1 MEANHGAGLPSA
13 PVAKGTVF
21 EGKYEVFDLIGRGGM
36 GRVFR
41 GLDQSLGRD
50 VAIKVL
56 RDRYSRD
63 HESITRFRREARAMA
78 ALDHRNIV
86 PIYAIGE
93 EHGMHY
99 FVMKHISGYTIS
111 RRLRRIGKGMDQ
123 PFTESETR
131 FVVTEVCCG
140 LAHAHDRGLIH
151 RDIKPSNIMIGGD
164 HRVWI
169 MDFGIVKQLDQDGLT
184 KTGIVFGTP
193 EYLAPEQAQ
202 GKAQPSSD
210 TDIYSL
216 GIVAYEMLAGAPPFV
231 GDTPFSMV
239 LQHIKDPPASLTTKR
254 PDLDPMFEAA
264 IFRALEKDP
273 GLRYRSANEMAK
285 AFEALDQDKAE
296 TVRSAVV
303 DVEVEDVSE
312 MSFPPPSRV
321 PSLHDLTGE
330 MGRVPAAFS
339 RAGGRASVNTGPPS
353 PFLGTNPR
361 YTQPGMSRPG
371 HYPSMV
377 TAHVTP
383 AETRRGSRTWLLLFC
398 ALVMLAG
405 LSLMYVAAQRSRDR
419 GPPVPTVEAPTATPA
434 PTATLAPIE
443 GGRPAGE

>member
-1 MEANHGAGLPSA
+1 
-13 PVAKGTVF
+13 
-21 EGKYEVFDLIGRGGM
+21 
-36 GRVFR
+36 
-41 GLDQSLGRD
+41 
-50 VAIKVL
+50 
-56 RDRYSRD
+56 
-63 HESITRFRREARAMA
+63 MA

-254 PDLDPMFEAA
+254 PDLDPMCVFVVS
-264 IFRALEKDP
+264 RCRLLLSR
-273 GLRYRSANEMAK
+273 GRSC
-285 AFEALDQDKAE
+285 
-296 TVRSAVV
+296 RS
-303 DVEVEDVSE
+303 
-312 MSFPPPSRV
+312 SFP
-321 PSLHDLTGE
+321 
-330 MGRVPAAFS
+330 
-339 RAGGRASVNTGPPS
+339 
-353 PFLGTNPR
+353 
-361 YTQPGMSRPG
+361 
-371 HYPSMV
+371 
-377 TAHVTP
+377 
-383 AETRRGSRTWLLLFC
+383 
-398 ALVMLAG
+398 
-405 LSLMYVAAQRSRDR
+405 
-419 GPPVPTVEAPTATPA
+419 
-434 PTATLAPIE
+434 
-443 GGRPAGE
+443 

>member
-1 MEANHGAGLPSA
+1 MEADHRARLQSA
-13 PVAKGTVF
+13 PIAKGTVF

-36 GRVFR
+36 GHVFR
-41 GLDQSLGRD
+41 GRDQSLGRD

-63 HESITRFRREARAMA
+63 HESIIRFRREARAMA
-78 ALDHRNIV
+78 ALDHRNII

-99 FVMKHISGYTIS
+99 FVMKYISGYTIA
-111 RRLRRIGKGMDQ
+111 RRIKRIRKGMDQ
-123 PFTESETR
+123 PFTESEVR
-131 FVVTEVCCG
+131 FVVSEVCCG

-202 GKAQPSSD
+202 GKAKPSSD

-239 LQHIKDPPASLTTKR
+239 LQHIKDPPAPLIEKR

-264 IFRALEKDP
+264 IFRALEKEP
-273 GLRYRSANEMAK
+273 GLRYQSASEMLK
-285 AFEALDQDKAE
+285 AFEALDQDKSA
-296 TVRSAVV
+296 TVPSLVV
-303 DVEVEDVSE
+303 DDEVGEVSE
-312 MSFPPPSRV
+312 MSFPPPNRV

-330 MGRVPAAFS
+330 MGRVPAGFT
-339 RAGGRASVNTGPPS
+339 RPGGRGSVNMGPSSSS
-353 PFLGTNPR
+353 PGTNPR

-371 HYPSMV
+371 HYRSVV
-377 TAHVTP
+377 TANVTP
-383 AETRRGSRTWLLLFC
+383 ADTRRGSRTWLLLFC

-405 LSLMYVAAQRSRDR
+405 LSLMYVAAQRNRGR
-419 GPPVPTVEAPTATPA
+419 GPPAPTVEAPNTTPA
-434 PTATLAPIE
+434 PLLGVEPT
-443 GGRPAGE
+443 GE